1 MTTNTT
7 ALTAEEKATRAAYFR
22 QWRAK
27 NKEKVQL
34 YNQRYW
40 RKKAAQEKEGSSIAK
55 EDH

>member
-22 QWRAK
+22 EWRAK

-40 RKKAAQEKEGSSIAK
+40 QKKTAQGKEKDNAK
-55 EDH
+55 KDM